1 MVLVRVRVRATRA
14 TGGQV
19 SGGGGQTR
27 SVWAQPW
34 EAAAFRAGLVRKTCR
49 GPRRSRTLG
58 TDGLGGRLA
67 ARGGA
72 QPAPREHVLSR
83 EAHSSMVSVGRT
95 RCPPGRAPQSSPRRP
110 QGWRVT
116 PSGSGVPSRPAARA
130 RTVRLGCRRGGG
142 DGGGEGAPGCAA
154 GVPRSGEP
162 MGRWHRLRGQ
172 GGRRSR
178 GTPLA
183 S

>member
-1 MVLVRVRVRATRA
+1 MGAAL
-14 TGGQV
+14 GS
-19 SGGGGQTR
+19 SGLPCWARKEDAPR
-27 SVWAQPW
+27 SKAEQD
-34 EAAAFRAGLVRKTCR
+34 AGHGR
-49 GPRRSRTLG
+49 G
-58 TDGLGGRLA
+58 GGRLA

-72 QPAPREHVLSR
+72 RPAPREHVLSR

-95 RCPPGRAPQSSPRRP
+95 RCPPGRAPLSSPRRP

-130 RTVRLGCRRGGG
+130 RTVQLGCRRGGG

-162 MGRWHRLRGQ
+162 MGLWHHLRGQ